1 MDKAHEI
8 VEKIVKIYFEQP
20 DKILKDIFE
29 EYTEDLS
36 DDETKAF
43 YERLREIVN

>member
-8 VEKIVKIYFEQP
+8 VEKVVETYFEQP
-20 DKILKDIFE
+20 DKALKDIFE

-36 DDETKAF
+36 EDEVKAF
-43 YERLREIVN
+43 YERIKEIVN